1 MISKEKTQNNTIKI
15 GHKFLTLHIKFVLLV
30 VVGQKKQT
38 NYLV

>member
-1 MISKEKTQNNTIKI
+1 MMSKEKKQNNTIKV

-38 NYLV
+38 H